1 MSLETILGI
10 IFFVVFFIL
19 PALAKKK
26 QPPEGEAPPERSGRD
41 AADAAPQRQ
50 ASPPAAGSAQPTRAS
65 TAAQSTQ
72 APAGT
77 APRSS
82 RGAGPLTAGSIE
94 DALEEIRARVREAQ
108 EQEGAGRTSRKR
120 LAAAPARA
128 QTTPDGA
135 GQGTSP
141 RSGSLVSGEVRRMAE
156 TGSRPP
162 GPGLGRQGGAAASG
176 HPSAQSA
183 VGSLGREGVAAPL
196 EVTRRQ
202 RQPGR
207 RTGSAPVEA
216 TPTAKRAQGALPQ
229 TAAAA
234 ATLSAPVLATD
245 RASLVEG
252 MIWHVILSEPAAL
265 RRLRRTRS
273 RHQ

>member
-10 IFFVVFFIL
+10 SFFVVFFIL
-19 PALAKKK
+19 PALTKKK
-26 QPPEGEAPPERSGRD
+26 QPPEGEAPPERPGG
-41 AADAAPQRQ
+41 DAAPQRP
-50 ASPPAAGSAQPTRAS
+50 ASQPAAGGAQPARAS
-65 TAAQSTQ
+65 TAARPAQ

-77 APRSS
+77 APRPS

-108 EQEGAGRTSRKR
+108 EQESAGRTNRKR
-120 LAAAPARA
+120 PAAAPARA
-128 QTTPDGA
+128 QTTPGGA
-135 GQGTSP
+135 GKGTS
-141 RSGSLVSGEVRRMAE
+141 SGAGSLVSGEVRRMAE

-162 GPGLGRQGGAAASG
+162 GAGLGRQGGATASG
-176 HPSAQSA
+176 YPGAQTA

-196 EVTRRQ
+196 EVIRRQ
-202 RQPGR
+202 RQRVQQVG
-207 RTGSAPVEA
+207 EA
-216 TPTAKRAQGALPQ
+216 GTAAANAGKRAQGALPQ

-245 RASLVEG
+245 RTSLVQG

-265 RRLRRTRS
+265 KRVRRTRS